1 MKPIH
6 IVLAALALV
15 AGIIVGARVL
25 QHAPQKSARQ
35 ILYYEDPMHPQY
47 RSSKPGTAPDC
58 GMDLVPVYADQASA
72 RNTADAGVVIDGDKQ
87 KQFGIQ
93 TVPAVL
99 DSGTSRLR
107 FFARVQADE
116 TRTFKLEFGTDG
128 YVRETHNDATGTHV
142 VKDQKL
148 ATVYSPEFLTV
159 AGGYLAANERMPA
172 MPNTPKEPVT
182 SPVAQGAATASARA
196 DRLRNLGMSDAQIE
210 EITRSHKIPED
221 VYVVSPVDGFIVSR
235 NITAGSRFERHNELY
250 TIADLSVVWVEA
262 EAYGNDA
269 DAVRVGQHAS
279 VVVPGSTRT
288 IDATVVS
295 VLPEVDS
302 NTHATKIRLKAENRD
317 YKLRPGMFVNAE
329 LAAPATK
336 AVTVP
341 VDAVIDSGAAQRVFV
356 RTSESKFTPRIVR
369 TGTQIGDRIQ
379 VVSGL
384 QAGEVVVR
392 SGAFLVDSEARLR
405 NP

>member
-1 MKPIH
+1 MKPIY
-6 IVLAALALV
+6 IALAALALL
-15 AGIIVGARVL
+15 AGVIVGAGAL
-25 QHAPQKSARQ
+25 HHAPQKSARR
-35 ILYYEDPMHPQY
+35 ILYYQDPMHPQY

-58 GMDLVPVYADQASA
+58 GMDLVPVYADEVAA
-72 RNTADAGVVIDGDKQ
+72 EKHADAGVVIDGERQ

-93 TVPAVL
+93 TIPAVL
-99 DSGTSRLR
+99 DSETARLR
-107 FFARVQADE
+107 LFARVQADE
-116 TRTFKLEFGTDG
+116 TRIFKLEFGTDG
-128 YVRETHNDATGTHV
+128 YVRETHDDATGSHV
-142 VKDQKL
+142 SKDQRL

-172 MPNTPKEPVT
+172 TGPSAKEAV
-182 SPVAQGAATASARA
+182 SPGAQGAATASARA

-210 EITRSHKIPED
+210 EITHNHKIPED
-221 VYVVSPVDGFIVSR
+221 VYVVSPVDGFILSR

-250 TIADLSVVWVEA
+250 TIADLSVVWIEA

-269 DAVRVGQHAS
+269 DAVRVGQRAS
-279 VVVPGSTRT
+279 IRIPGATRT
-288 IDATVVS
+288 VDAVVLS
-295 VLPEVDS
+295 VLPELDS
-302 NTHATKIRLKAENRD
+302 NTHATKVRLKAENRD
-317 YKLRPGMFVNAE
+317 FRLRPGMFVNAE
-329 LAAPATK
+329 LPAAVSK
-336 AVTVP
+336 AVTIP

-356 RTSESKFTPRIVR
+356 RTSESKFTPRLVR

-384 QAGEVVVR
+384 EPGEVVVR